1 MEISVARVLVFL
13 VGNDFVDL
21 SNVLARLWVH
31 GTVLVTLFFS
41 VLPGKKRIVARSY
54 TPIWEG
60 EGKGNTPTT
69 I

>member
-1 MEISVARVLVFL
+1 MAQVLVFL

-31 GTVLVTLFFS
+31 GTLSACNIIFS